1 MHAYKRKAGKVVVKE
16 NLVMPAFLIVTFVA
30 LLALLALMYI
40 VFLVAVDA
48 VTLQFVFFELALV
61 AI

>member
-1 MHAYKRKAGKVVVKE
+1 MHAYKRKAGQVVVEE
-16 NLVMPAFLIVTFVA
+16 NLVMPPFLIVTIVA

-40 VFLVAVDA
+40 VFLVAVDTVA
-48 VTLQFVFFELALV
+48 IQLVFFELALV